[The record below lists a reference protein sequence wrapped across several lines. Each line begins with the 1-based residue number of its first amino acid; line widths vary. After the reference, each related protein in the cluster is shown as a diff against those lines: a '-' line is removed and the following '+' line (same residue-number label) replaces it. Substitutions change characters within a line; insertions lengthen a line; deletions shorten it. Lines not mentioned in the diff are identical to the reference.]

1 MEVVEGHYAQ
11 FMHNESVGR
20 ECFSATVVKL
30 LSFALIVC

>member
-20 ECFSATVVKL
+20 ECFSAVVKL